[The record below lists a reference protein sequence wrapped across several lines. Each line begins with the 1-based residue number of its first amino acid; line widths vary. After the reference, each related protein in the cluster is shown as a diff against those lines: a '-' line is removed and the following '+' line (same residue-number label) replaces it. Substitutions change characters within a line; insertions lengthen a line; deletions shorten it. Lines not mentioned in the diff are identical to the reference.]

1 MYCDPRAFA
10 RCPYN
15 RSCLSPEQAE
25 FTEGSDCDQFNR
37 RVLEKPLTEADG
49 IRQMSDVEL
58 SLFLYEVTRCCADKN
73 CAACPIGEQN
83 CIVMLYWLRQPKRE
97 LSKAGH

>member
-1 MYCDPRAFA
+1 MMHCDPRAFA

-15 RSCLSPEQAE
+15 KGCLSPEQAE

-37 RVLEKPLTEADG
+37 RVMEKPLTEADG
-49 IRQMSDVEL
+49 IRKMSDVEL

-73 CAACPIGEQN
+73 CGACPIGPEN
-83 CIVMLYWLRQPKRE
+83 CIVLLHWLRQPK
-97 LSKAGH
+97 K